1 MPYATQQDL
10 VDRFGEDELRQ
21 LTDRD
26 NSGSIDTAV
35 LDQALADA
43 SEEIDSYVGA
53 RYRLPLS
60 TVPQILVR
68 WAADI
73 ARYHLYDDAAPEQ
86 VQKRYDAVRS
96 SMRMLAEGKTTLGL
110 DTDDQQ
116 PTTGNPSVKAGTE
129 RITDDDES
137 DFRGDL

>member
-1 MPYATQQDL
+1 MPYATKQDL
-10 VDRFGEDELRQ
+10 IDRFGEQELIE

-26 NSGSIDTAV
+26 NSGAIDDTV

-43 SEEIDSYVGA
+43 NEEIDTYVGA

-68 WAADI
+68 WCADI
-73 ARYHLYDDAAPEQ
+73 ARYHLYDEAAPEQ
-86 VQKRYDAVRS
+86 VQKRYDGVRG
-96 SMRMLAEGKTTLGL
+96 SMKMLAEGKTTLGL

-116 PTTGNPSVKAGTE
+116 TTTGDPSVKAGTA
-129 RITDDDES
+129 RITDDDEA